1 MTKTMLHPDY
11 TKYLRYWKQV
21 RIFIEGLDDTQEY
34 LIGVTRGTDAESNA
48 RNCDYKKRAKYTNF
62 PARTR
67 NALVGAVFRKEA
79 ELIAPDGIMYMK
91 TDVDGTGK
99 PLEQL
104 AKSTVTNVVEIGRH
118 GLYTDYSD
126 KLKRAKIV
134 TYTAENIV
142 DWSVDEVG
150 ILIMVKLFLSKDRYK
165 FLLLEDDVYS
175 VEIRNEKDEVLESFY
190 PTDFNGGFFDEIPF
204 TIVGS
209 TDNNPD
215 VDDMPL
221 WSIVDVSTGHYQN
234 SADFEDILGFM
245 LPTPWMSGMTKTY
258 IDQVYPNGFISFG
271 TGAMLPLPPGES
283 AGLLQADENQMH
295 DQAMKRKEEQL
306 LMLGARLISSN
317 DKIETATAAKL
328 KFSAENSVL
337 DNLVTNVSDAI
348 KRQLEFAAQFEGI
361 TVTDDTIVYKLNR
374 EYFDTT
380 LTAQEITA
388 SIMLLDR
395 AVIAKADLQ
404 DNLRKTGFIAGDRTN
419 EDIDLEAESVAGGL
433 GAE

>member
-1 MTKTMLHPDY
+1 MTKTMLNPDY
-11 TKYLRYWKQV
+11 IKYLPYWKQV
-21 RIFIEGLDDTQEY
+21 RIFVEGLKDTQDY
-34 LIGVTRGTDAESNA
+34 LIGVSPDDAT
-48 RNCDYKKRAKYTNF
+48 RNCDYKNRAKYTNF

-79 ELIAPDGIMYMK
+79 ELIAPDGIMYLK
-91 TDVDGTGK
+91 DDVDGTGK

-104 AKSTVTNVVEIGRH
+104 AKSTVTNIIEIGRH

-142 DWSVDEVG
+142 DWAVDEVG
-150 ILIMVKLFLSKDRYK
+150 ILVMVKLFMSKDRYK

-175 VEIRNEKDEVLESFY
+175 VEIRNEKDEVIEERYS

-204 TIVGS
+204 TMVGS

-215 VDDMPL
+215 IDDMPL
-221 WSIVDVSTGHYQN
+221 WSIVDLSTGHYQN

-245 LPTPWMSGMTKTY
+245 LPTPWMSGMSEAY
-258 IDQVYPNGFISFG
+258 IKQVYPNGFIAFG

-283 AGLLQADENQMH
+283 AGLLQANENQMH
-295 DQAMKRKEEQL
+295 DEAMKRKEEQL

-348 KRQLEFAAQFEGI
+348 KRHLEFAAFFEGI
-361 TVTDDTIVYKLNR
+361 TVTDDTIEYELNR

-419 EDIDLEAESVAGGL
+419 EDIDLEAEASAGGL
-433 GAE
+433 GE